1 MSKNAN
7 GNKYKN
13 PKMIKL
19 LCACDAIKKSRI
31 WKAIIP
37 RVNLI
42 ILVFVSLLSN
52 LLFIKIIKE
61 KNIRTIG
68 WKIWAILW
76 LPAAI
81 SKFFLVL
88 AYSSSSFGKSS
99 SPKYLWLESKLKF
112 LFSVK
117 KSENK
122 YSFFSKLTVVI
133 PGPSIKRFLY
143 WILPFKSIS
152 FGLLFSLTK

>member
-7 GNKYKN
+7 GSKYKN

-19 LCACDAIKKSRI
+19 PCACDAIKKSRI

-88 AYSSSSFGKSS
+88 AYSSSSFGKS
-99 SPKYLWLESKLKF
+99 
-112 LFSVK
+112 
-117 KSENK
+117 
-122 YSFFSKLTVVI
+122 T
-133 PGPSIKRFLY
+133 
-143 WILPFKSIS
+143 
-152 FGLLFSLTK
+152 